1 MRPGIPGNRCGT
13 QCRVI
18 LMIRIAIFWIGSYQ
32 QLELPLGI
40 LLISDIRAN
49 GTVDM
54 DFHRWTIAT
63 MFGT

>member
-1 MRPGIPGNRCGT
+1 MQSNLDDTHCN
-13 QCRVI
+13 
-18 LMIRIAIFWIGSYQ
+18 FWIGSYQ

-54 DFHRWTIAT
+54 DFHRWAIET